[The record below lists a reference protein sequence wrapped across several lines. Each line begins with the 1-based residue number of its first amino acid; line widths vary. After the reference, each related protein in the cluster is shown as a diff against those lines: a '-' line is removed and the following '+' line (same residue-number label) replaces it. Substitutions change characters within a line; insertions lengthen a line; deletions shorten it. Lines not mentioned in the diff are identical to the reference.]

1 MCWCIQGER
10 EGNDMKEINIGKT
23 LTEKRKEKEITQDEV
38 ANYMGVSKSA
48 VSKWETGQSYPDI
61 TFLPML
67 AAYFNITIDELIG
80 YEPQMTKEDI
90 RKIYLKLA
98 TEFTTQP
105 FEEVM
110 KQVHEIIKKYYS
122 CFPLLLQMGIL
133 IINHCNLEKNPD
145 KMQILL
151 TEIKELFYRI
161 KVESEEIEV
170 AKQAVFLEAYCA
182 LALGKPVETLEILG
196 ETSSLIM
203 SSEALLA
210 SAYQMTGQKEKAKE
224 ILQSGI
230 YQHMFL
236 AFDLLNSYLSI
247 TTSGTKRYE
256 EILQRLL
263 HMAETFDIEH
273 LHPTMLLKVYITAA
287 QGYEQQ
293 GNHEKCIEML
303 QRYVELVT
311 GDIYPI
317 YIKGDS
323 FFDLIAAWT
332 KQLDLGNSM
341 PRDEKAVRQSMIEI
355 VVANPA
361 FAELQETEAFKQIIK
376 KLEAS
381 Q

>member
-1 MCWCIQGER
+1 
-10 EGNDMKEINIGKT
+10 
-23 LTEKRKEKEITQDEV
+23 
-38 ANYMGVSKSA
+38 
-48 VSKWETGQSYPDI
+48 
-61 TFLPML
+61 
-67 AAYFNITIDELIG
+67 
-80 YEPQMTKEDI
+80 
-90 RKIYLKLA
+90 
-98 TEFTTQP
+98 
-105 FEEVM
+105 
-110 KQVHEIIKKYYS
+110 
-122 CFPLLLQMGIL
+122 
-133 IINHCNLEKNPD
+133 
-145 KMQILL
+145 MQILM
-151 TEIKELFYRI
+151 TETKELFYRI
-161 KVESEEIEV
+161 KVGSEEIEV

-203 SSEALLA
+203 SSETLLA
-210 SAYQMTGQKEKAKE
+210 SAYQMTGQEEKAKE

-230 YQHMFL
+230 YQYML
-236 AFDLLNSYLSI
+236 LTFDLLNSYLSI
-247 TTSGTKRYE
+247 TTKDTKRYE

-263 HMAETFDIEH
+263 QMAETFDIEH
-273 LHPTMLLKVYITAA
+273 LHPTMLIKVYITAA

-293 GNHEKCIEML
+293 GKHEKCIDML
-303 QRYVELVT
+303 HRYVELVT

-361 FAELQETEAFKQIIK
+361 FAELQETEAFKQIVK
-376 KLEAS
+376 KLEAN